1 MRAVGGPGCSSTWS
15 ATSLDS
21 WCPARGGTAGPS
33 MPWMMSSAWWVVS
46 SGSSWHSAGGDTGCP
61 STRWMSS
68 SAWRVMSTGSSR
80 RSAGCGATPVLTFS
94 EGVHIH
100 GGIGCTSNGHPL
112 VLHPSNGMRNGSS
125 CLGGVVVRML
135 SRCFV
140 LRLLGCRRIFH

>member
-1 MRAVGGPGCSSTWS
+1 MWAVGGPGCSSTWR

-21 WCPARGGTAGPS
+21 WCPARGGTSCPS
-33 MPWMMSSAWWVVS
+33 MPRMMSSAWLV
-46 SGSSWHSAGGDTGCP
+46 
-61 STRWMSS
+61 MSS
-68 SAWRVMSTGSSR
+68 SLSR
-80 RSAGCGATPVLTFS
+80 RSAGCGATSVLTLS

-112 VLHPSNGMRNGSS
+112 VLHPSNGTRNGSS